1 MRFQGLCHWLVFDDD
16 MNYYKSYDALLSS
29 SLPVA
34 LKRKFLPSMWPPTQ
48 HDPPPLHRCLR
59 LLPHLANMGGFFVAL
74 LKKVASSLSNATAS
88 M

>member
-1 MRFQGLCHWLVFDDD
+1 MRLQGLCHWLVFDDD
-16 MNYYKSYDALLSS
+16 MNYYNSYDALLSS

-34 LKRKFLPSMWPPTQ
+34 LKRKFLPSMWPPTH

-74 LKKVASSLSNATAS
+74 LKKVASSLSNAAAS